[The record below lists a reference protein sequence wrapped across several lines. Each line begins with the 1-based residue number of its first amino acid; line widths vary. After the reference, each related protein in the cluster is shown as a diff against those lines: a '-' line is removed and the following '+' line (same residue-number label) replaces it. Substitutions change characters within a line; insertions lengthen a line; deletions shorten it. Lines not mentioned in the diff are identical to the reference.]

1 MSKIKE
7 LQDAMIS
14 AMKAKDKFRKDSISL
29 LVAAAKKDAID
40 KGLRDDI
47 PEDMVNM
54 AIARETKMAKE
65 QVDSCPAD
73 RDDLKAEYEAR
84 YNIFK
89 EFMPEMMSAEAIESF
104 IKEKFADILA
114 TGNKGQLMKS
124 VMPELKGKA
133 DGKLINEVVAKL
145 VG

>member
-1 MSKIKE
+1 MQFEDLRKDMIK
-7 LQDAMIS
+7 
-14 AMKAKDKFRKDSISL
+14 AMKDKDKFRKDSISL

-47 PEDMVNM
+47 PEEIVNA

-65 QVDSCPAD
+65 QVDSCPKE
-73 RDDLKAEYEAR
+73 REDLKAEYEAR
-84 YNIFK
+84 YNILK
-89 EFMPEMMSAEAIESF
+89 EYMPEMMSAEAIESF

-145 VG
+145 IG

>member
-1 MSKIKE
+1 MQFEDLRKEMIK
-7 LQDAMIS
+7 
-14 AMKAKDKFRKDSISL
+14 AMKDKDKFRKDSISL

-47 PEDMVNM
+47 PEEIVNT

-65 QVDSCPAD
+65 QVDSCPAG
-73 RDDLKAEYEAR
+73 REELKAEYDAR
-84 YNIFK
+84 YKIFL

-104 IKEKFADILA
+104 IKEKFSDIVA

-145 VG
+145 IG

>member
-1 MSKIKE
+1 MQFEELRKEMIK
-7 LQDAMIS
+7 
-14 AMKAKDKFRKDSISL
+14 AMKDKDKFRKDSISL

-47 PEDMVNM
+47 PEDMVNA

-65 QVDSCPAD
+65 QVDSCPAG
-73 RDDLKAEYEAR
+73 REDLKAEYEAR
-84 YNIFK
+84 YKIFM

-104 IKEKFADILA
+104 IKEKFSDVLA
-114 TGNKGQLMKS
+114 EGNKGALMKS

-133 DGKLINEVVAKL
+133 EGKTISDVVAKL
-145 VG
+145 CQ

>member
-1 MSKIKE
+1 MQFEDLRKEMIK
-7 LQDAMIS
+7 
-14 AMKAKDKFRKDSISL
+14 AMKDKDKFRKDSISL

-104 IKEKFADILA
+104 IKEKFADVLA